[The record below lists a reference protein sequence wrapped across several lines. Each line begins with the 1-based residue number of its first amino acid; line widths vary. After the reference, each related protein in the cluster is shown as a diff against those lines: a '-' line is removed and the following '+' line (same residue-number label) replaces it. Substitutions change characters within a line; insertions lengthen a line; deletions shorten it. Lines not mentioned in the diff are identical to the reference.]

1 MLEKSGNQGEK
12 SGNLVTSRDET
23 TAPGGKQNILA
34 PATRALQPTEESVE
48 EENTVSAWILVEE
61 ENVVSVWILAIKAMQ
76 AFCSSSGLAAY

>member
-34 PATRALQPTEESVE
+34 PATRALQPTEESGGRRE
-48 EENTVSAWILVEE
+48 HC
-61 ENVVSVWILAIKAMQ
+61 VSVDTGGRRERCVSVNTGHQGASIL
-76 AFCSSSGLAAY
+76 